1 MEWIHSALNADG
13 MLKLIYYIRERNIMK
28 KLLKFV
34 GYIVVSGLAVI
45 SLYLVNL
52 FLMKP
57 YSIDH
62 YLAKELTMGL
72 LESPEYMTYI
82 GIFDPYNAILKHNQ
96 KLSINTLADGEED
109 YQDSLKHLS
118 MLKKYDSETL
128 TEVQKVTQKI
138 AIFDTENSIDRF
150 ENFRFHSYP
159 FNQISGNHLNLVE
172 FMTDTHPVRN
182 YREASDYIK
191 RVRLI
196 DESMK
201 SDLLWLEEQKKL
213 GIFAPQF
220 VFDHVI
226 RQLNELLSY
235 TDDENPL
242 MQVFIRKV
250 SELEI
255 SPEKKEALFDELSAV
270 IKSDVKPG
278 YELILQFMESN
289 YTNAN
294 PHHGAWS
301 QPNGDA
307 YYASRLRSYT
317 TTDYTAEEIHQIGLS
332 EVERIS
338 NRMKEIFMML
348 GYEVNKPIG
357 EMMNDLN
364 ENPEFLYAD
373 TPDRKEIVIA
383 DYNQMVKEAEEDV
396 RPYFERFPIS
406 PVEVRAVPE
415 YSEKTAAGGYYQAP
429 SLDGSRPGVFYANL
443 YDIKQT
449 PTFGMRTLTFHEAVP
464 GHHFQIALNQE
475 NEKLT
480 LYRKMGYRTSA
491 FTEGWALYSE
501 QLAVEAGMT
510 KNLYDELGV
519 LQSEMFRANRLVVDT
534 GMHYKRWTREEAMDY
549 MKKTTGMSDTEVRVE
564 IERYIVWPGQATS
577 YKMGM
582 LKILELREKAKQALG
597 DKFDIKKFHTV
608 VLDQGIVPLF
618 ILEDIINEWV
628 ESF

>member
-1 MEWIHSALNADG
+1 MN
-13 MLKLIYYIRERNIMK
+13 
-28 KLLKFV
+28 KLLKYLGFGILSCV
-34 GYIVVSGLAVI
+34 AIA

-62 YLAKELTMGL
+62 YLAKELTLSL
-72 LESPEYMTYI
+72 LDAPEFMTYI
-82 GIFDPYNAILKHNQ
+82 GVFDPFNSVLKHNQ
-96 KLSINTLADGEED
+96 KLSIDTLED
-109 YQDSLKHLS
+109 AENDFQKTLQHLE
-118 MLKKYDSETL
+118 MIKKYNSENL

-150 ENFRFHSYP
+150 QNFRFHSYP

-172 FMTDTHPVRN
+172 FMTDTHPIRN
-182 YREASDYIK
+182 YREATDYIK
-191 RVRLI
+191 RVKLF
-196 DESMK
+196 DESLN
-201 SDLLWLEEQKKL
+201 SDLQWLGEQRKL
-213 GIFAPQF
+213 GIFAPKF

-226 RQLNELLSY
+226 KQLMALLAYEDS
-235 TDDENPL
+235 ENPL
-242 MQVFIRKV
+242 MQVFVRKV
-250 SELEI
+250 NELDI
-255 SPEKKEALFDELSAV
+255 DSAKKEALFKELSS
-270 IKSDVKPG
+270 IIETDVKPG
-278 YELILQFMESN
+278 YKSILEYMELN
-289 YTNAN
+289 YDNAN
-294 PHHGAWS
+294 KNDGVWS
-301 QPNGDA
+301 LPNGDA
-307 YYASRLRSYT
+307 FYASRLRSYT
-317 TTDYTAEEIHQIGLS
+317 TTDYSAEEIHEIGLS
-332 EVERIS
+332 EVARIGE
-338 NRMKEIFMML
+338 RMKEIFISL

-383 DYNQMVKEAEEDV
+383 DYNQMVKEAEIDV
-396 RPYFERFPIS
+396 KPYFERFPVS
-406 PVEVRAVPE
+406 PVEVRAIPE
-415 YSEKTAAGGYYQAP
+415 YSEQTAAGGYYQAP

-475 NEKLT
+475 NEDLT
-480 LYRKMGYRTSA
+480 MYRKMGYRTSA

-501 QLAVEAGMT
+501 QLAVEVGMT

-534 GMHYKRWTREEAMDY
+534 GLHYKKWSREKAMDY

-582 LKILELREKAKQALG
+582 LKILELRQKAQDVLG
-597 DKFDIKKFHTV
+597 ESFDIRKFHTV

-618 ILEDIINEWV
+618 ILEDIIDEWIAK
-628 ESF
+628 S

>member
-1 MEWIHSALNADG
+1 
-13 MLKLIYYIRERNIMK
+13 MK
-28 KLLKFV
+28 KLLKYF
-34 GYIVVSGLAVI
+34 GYLLLSGLLVM
-45 SLYLVNL
+45 SLYLANL

-62 YLAKELTMGL
+62 YLAKELSMNL
-72 LESPEYMTYI
+72 MESPEFMTYI
-82 GIFDPYNAILKHNQ
+82 GIFDPLNVILKHNQ
-96 KLSINTLADGEED
+96 KLTIDSLEDGEDD
-109 YQDSLKHLS
+109 YRDNLKHLE
-118 MLKKYDSETL
+118 MLQKYNPTDLSG
-128 TEVQKVTQKI
+128 VQKVTRKI
-138 AIFDTENSIDRF
+138 AIFDTENGIDRF

-159 FNQISGNHLNLVE
+159 FNQISGNHLGLVE
-172 FMTDTHPVRN
+172 FMTDTHPIRD
-182 YREASDYIK
+182 YREATDYIK
-191 RVRLI
+191 RVRLF
-196 DESMK
+196 DDSLN
-201 SDLLWLEEQKKL
+201 SDLVWLGEQKKL

-226 RQLNELLSY
+226 KQLKELIAY
-235 TDDENPL
+235 TDEENPL
-242 MQVFIRKV
+242 MQIFIEKV
-250 SELEI
+250 NKLDI
-255 SPEKKEALFDELSAV
+255 STQKKEDLFSELSAV
-270 IKSDVKPG
+270 IKSDVRPG
-278 YELILQFMESN
+278 YESILQYMETN
-289 YTNAN
+289 YSNAN
-294 PHHGAWS
+294 KYHGVWS
-301 QPNGDA
+301 LPNGDA
-307 YYASRLRSYT
+307 FYASRLRSYT

-332 EVERIS
+332 EVERIG
-338 NRMKEIFMML
+338 NRMKEIFTML
-348 GYEVNKPIG
+348 GYEVNKPVG

-364 ENPEFLYAD
+364 ENPDFLYAD

-415 YSEKTAAGGYYQAP
+415 YSEKTAAGGYYQSP

-475 NEKLT
+475 NDNLT

-501 QLAVEAGMT
+501 QLAVEVGMT

-534 GMHYKRWTREEAMDY
+534 GLHYKKWTREEAMEY

-564 IERYIVWPGQATS
+564 IERYIVWPAQATS

-582 LKILELREKAKQALG
+582 LKILELRQKAKDALG
-597 DKFDIKKFHTV
+597 EKFDIRKFHTI

-618 ILEDIINEWV
+618 ILEDIIDEWI
-628 ESF
+628 EGYGL

>member
-1 MEWIHSALNADG
+1 
-13 MLKLIYYIRERNIMK
+13 MK
-28 KLLKFV
+28 KLFKYA
-34 GYIVVSGLAVI
+34 GYLILGSLILVTLYI
-45 SLYLVNL
+45 SNL

-62 YLAKELTMGL
+62 YLAKELTLNL
-72 LESPEYMTYI
+72 LDSPEFMTYI
-82 GIFDPYNAILKHNQ
+82 GIFDPFNAILKHNQ
-96 KLSINTLADGEED
+96 KLSIDSLEDGEKN
-109 YQDSLKHLS
+109 YQDTLKHLE
-118 MLKKYDSETL
+118 MLKKYNSNNL
-128 TEVQKVTQKI
+128 TDVQKITQKI

-159 FNQISGNHLNLVE
+159 FNQIGGNHLNSVE
-172 FMTDTHPVRN
+172 FMTDTHPIRT
-182 YREASDYIK
+182 YREATDYIK
-191 RVRLI
+191 RVKLF
-196 DESMK
+196 DDSMN
-201 SDLLWLEEQKKL
+201 SDLVWLEEQKKL
-213 GIFAPQF
+213 GIFAPKF

-226 RQLNELLSY
+226 RQLKELIAY
-235 TDDENPL
+235 TDDNNPL
-242 MQVFIRKV
+242 MQVFIKKV
-250 SELEI
+250 NELDI
-255 SPEKKEALFDELSAV
+255 STKKKEALFSELSEV
-270 IKSDVKPG
+270 ILSDVKPG
-278 YELILQFMESN
+278 YKSILQFMETN
-289 YTNAN
+289 YDQAN
-294 PHHGAWS
+294 KHHGVWS
-301 QPNGDA
+301 LPNGDSF
-307 YYASRLRSYT
+307 YASRLRSYT

-332 EVERIS
+332 EVERIGS
-338 NRMKEIFMML
+338 RMKEIFILL
-348 GYEVNKPIG
+348 GYEINKPVG
-357 EMMNDLN
+357 EMMNELN
-364 ENPEFLYAD
+364 ENPDFLYAD
-373 TPDRKEIVIA
+373 TPDRKQIVIA

-475 NEKLT
+475 NEDLT

-501 QLAVEAGMT
+501 QLAVEVGMT

-534 GMHYKRWTREEAMDY
+534 GLHYKKWTREKAMDY
-549 MKKTTGMSDTEVRVE
+549 MKRTTGMSDTEVRVE

-582 LKILELREKAKQALG
+582 LKILELRQKAQDALG
-597 DKFDIKKFHTV
+597 DKFDIRKFHTI

-618 ILEDIINEWV
+618 ILEDIIDEWV
-628 ESF
+628 ESY

>member
-1 MEWIHSALNADG
+1 
-13 MLKLIYYIRERNIMK
+13 MK

-348 GYEVNKPIG
+348 GYKVNKPIG

-534 GMHYKRWTREEAMDY
+534 GMHFKRWTREEAMEY

-582 LKILELREKAKQALG
+582 LKILELREKAKKALG
-597 DKFDIKKFHTV
+597 EKFDIRKFHTV

-618 ILEDIINEWV
+618 VLEDIIDEWIM
-628 ESF
+628 SY

>member
-1 MEWIHSALNADG
+1 
-13 MLKLIYYIRERNIMK
+13 MK
-28 KLLKFV
+28 KLFKYI
-34 GYIVVSGLAVI
+34 GYAILSGLALI
-45 SLYLVNL
+45 SLYLANL
-52 FLMKP
+52 FFMKP
-57 YSIDH
+57 YSLDH
-62 YLAKELTMGL
+62 YLTKELVVGL
-72 LESPEYMTYI
+72 LDSPEFMTYI
-82 GIFDPYNAILKHNQ
+82 GVFDPYNAILKHNQ
-96 KLSINTLADGEED
+96 KLSIDTLEEGEED
-109 YQDSLKHLS
+109 YKDNLKHLA
-118 MLKKYDSETL
+118 MLKKYNPESLSD
-128 TEVQKVTQKI
+128 VQKVTQKI
-138 AIFDTENSIDRF
+138 AIFSTENSINRF
-150 ENFRFHSYP
+150 ENFRYHSYP
-159 FNQISGNHLNLVE
+159 FNQISGNHLGLVE

-182 YREASDYIK
+182 FREATDYIK
-191 RVRLI
+191 RVKLF
-196 DESMK
+196 DESLNA
-201 SDLLWLEEQKKL
+201 DLVWLEEQKKL
-213 GIFAPQF
+213 GIFAPVY

-226 RQLNELLSY
+226 RQLNELIGY
-235 TDDENPL
+235 EDDSNPL

-250 SELEI
+250 GELDI
-255 SPEKKEALFDELSAV
+255 DQQSKEDLASDLSAV
-270 IKSDVKPG
+270 IQSDVKPG
-278 YELILQFMESN
+278 YKLILEFMENN
-289 YTNAN
+289 YVNAN
-294 PHHGAWS
+294 QHHGVWS
-301 QPNGDA
+301 LPNGDA
-307 YYASRLRSYT
+307 FYASRLRSFT

-332 EVERIS
+332 EVERIGA
-338 NRMKEIFMML
+338 RMKEIFISL
-348 GYEVNKPIG
+348 GYQVNKPVG

-364 ENPEFLYAD
+364 ENPDFLYAD

-396 RPYFERFPIS
+396 RPYFERFPVS

-475 NEKLT
+475 NKDLT

-582 LKILELREKAKQALG
+582 LKILELRKKAQDALG
-597 DKFDIKKFHTV
+597 KKFDIRKFHTI

-618 ILEDIINEWV
+618 ILEDIIDEWI
-628 ESF
+628 ETA

>member
-1 MEWIHSALNADG
+1 MNKV
-13 MLKLIYYIRERNIMK
+13 LKYLGFGILSCVAI
-28 KLLKFV
+28 
-34 GYIVVSGLAVI
+34 A

-62 YLAKELTMGL
+62 YLAKELTLSL
-72 LESPEYMTYI
+72 LDAPEFMTYI
-82 GIFDPYNAILKHNQ
+82 GVFDPFNSVLKHNQ
-96 KLSINTLADGEED
+96 KLSIDTLED
-109 YQDSLKHLS
+109 AENDFQKTLQHLE
-118 MLKKYDSETL
+118 MIKKYNSENL

-150 ENFRFHSYP
+150 QNFRFHSYP

-172 FMTDTHPVRN
+172 FMTDTHPIRN
-182 YREASDYIK
+182 YREATDYIK
-191 RVRLI
+191 RVKLF
-196 DESMK
+196 DESLN
-201 SDLLWLEEQKKL
+201 SDLQWLGEQKKL
-213 GIFAPQF
+213 GIFAPKF

-226 RQLNELLSY
+226 KQLMALLAYEDS
-235 TDDENPL
+235 ENPL
-242 MQVFIRKV
+242 MQVFVRKV
-250 SELEI
+250 NELDI
-255 SPEKKEALFDELSAV
+255 DSAKKEALFKELSS
-270 IKSDVKPG
+270 IIETDVKPG
-278 YELILQFMESN
+278 YKSILEYMELN
-289 YTNAN
+289 YDNAN
-294 PHHGAWS
+294 KNDGVWS
-301 QPNGDA
+301 LPNGDA
-307 YYASRLRSYT
+307 FYASRLRSYT
-317 TTDYTAEEIHQIGLS
+317 TTDYSAEEIHEIGLS
-332 EVERIS
+332 EVARIGE
-338 NRMKEIFMML
+338 RMKEIFISL

-383 DYNQMVKEAEEDV
+383 DYNQMVKEAEIDV
-396 RPYFERFPIS
+396 KPYFERFPVS
-406 PVEVRAVPE
+406 PVEVRAIPE
-415 YSEKTAAGGYYQAP
+415 YSEQTAAGGYYQAP

-475 NEKLT
+475 NEDLT
-480 LYRKMGYRTSA
+480 MYRKMGYRTSA

-501 QLAVEAGMT
+501 QLAVEVGMT

-534 GMHYKRWTREEAMDY
+534 GLHYKKWSREKAMDY

-582 LKILELREKAKQALG
+582 LKILELRQKAQDAL
-597 DKFDIKKFHTV
+597 DESFDIRKFHTV

-618 ILEDIINEWV
+618 ILEDIIDEWIAK
-628 ESF
+628 S

>member
-1 MEWIHSALNADG
+1 MN
-13 MLKLIYYIRERNIMK
+13 
-28 KLLKFV
+28 KLLKYLGFGILSCV
-34 GYIVVSGLAVI
+34 AIA

-62 YLAKELTMGL
+62 YLAKELTLSL
-72 LESPEYMTYI
+72 LDAPEFMTYI
-82 GIFDPYNAILKHNQ
+82 GVFDPFNSVLKHNQ
-96 KLSINTLADGEED
+96 KLSIDTLED
-109 YQDSLKHLS
+109 AENDFQKTLQHLE
-118 MLKKYDSETL
+118 MIKKYNSENL

-150 ENFRFHSYP
+150 QNFRFHSYP

-172 FMTDTHPVRN
+172 FMTDTHPIRN
-182 YREASDYIK
+182 YREATDYIK
-191 RVRLI
+191 RVKLF
-196 DESMK
+196 DESLN
-201 SDLLWLEEQKKL
+201 SDLQWLGEQRKL
-213 GIFAPQF
+213 GIFAPKF

-226 RQLNELLSY
+226 KQLMALLAYEDS
-235 TDDENPL
+235 ENPL
-242 MQVFIRKV
+242 MQVFVRKV
-250 SELEI
+250 NELDI
-255 SPEKKEALFDELSAV
+255 DSAKKEALFKELSS
-270 IKSDVKPG
+270 IIETDVKPG
-278 YELILQFMESN
+278 YKSILEYMELN
-289 YTNAN
+289 YDNAN
-294 PHHGAWS
+294 KNDGVWS
-301 QPNGDA
+301 LPNGDA
-307 YYASRLRSYT
+307 FYASRLRSYT
-317 TTDYTAEEIHQIGLS
+317 TTDYSAEEIHEIGLS
-332 EVERIS
+332 EVARIGE
-338 NRMKEIFMML
+338 RMKEIFISL

-383 DYNQMVKEAEEDV
+383 DYNQMVKEAEIDV
-396 RPYFERFPIS
+396 KPYFERFPVS
-406 PVEVRAVPE
+406 PVEVRAIPE
-415 YSEKTAAGGYYQAP
+415 YSEQTAAGGYYQAP

-475 NEKLT
+475 NEDLT
-480 LYRKMGYRTSA
+480 MYRKMGYRTSA

-501 QLAVEAGMT
+501 QLAVEVGMT

-534 GMHYKRWTREEAMDY
+534 GLHYKKWSREKAMDY

-582 LKILELREKAKQALG
+582 LKILELRQKAKDVLG
-597 DKFDIKKFHTV
+597 ESFDIKKFHTV

-618 ILEDIINEWV
+618 ILEDIIDEWV
-628 ESF
+628 AKS

>member
-1 MEWIHSALNADG
+1 
-13 MLKLIYYIRERNIMK
+13 MLKSIYYIRERNILK

-34 GYIVVSGLAVI
+34 GCIVVSGLAVI

-534 GMHYKRWTREEAMDY
+534 GMHFKRWTREEAMEY

-582 LKILELREKAKQALG
+582 LKILELREKAKKALG
-597 DKFDIKKFHTV
+597 EKFDIRKFHTV

-618 ILEDIINEWV
+618 VLEDIIDDWIM
-628 ESF
+628 SY

>member
-1 MEWIHSALNADG
+1 
-13 MLKLIYYIRERNIMK
+13 MK

-118 MLKKYDSETL
+118 MLKKYDPETL

-182 YREASDYIK
+182 YREAKDYIK
-191 RVRLI
+191 RVKLI

-534 GMHYKRWTREEAMDY
+534 GMHFKRWTREEAMEY

-582 LKILELREKAKQALG
+582 LKILELREKAKKALG
-597 DKFDIKKFHTV
+597 EKFDIRKFHTV

-618 ILEDIINEWV
+618 VLEDIIDEWIM
-628 ESF
+628 SY